1 MHWWQRKQ
9 REQDLD
15 RELRTDLDL
24 EAAEQQQ
31 SGLSE
36 VEARHAAQRAFG
48 NMALIKEDTRATWG
62 WAWLERLGQDLR
74 YALRTARREPG
85 FATTAIVTLALAIGI
100 NTAVFSVIDTVLFR
114 KPPLADP
121 DRLVTLQQKLPKLG
135 DVALGAAP
143 AEYLDYRNH
152 SRTFSSIAG
161 YENEVFDLNGG
172 TEPLH
177 VQAQAV
183 TYTLFSTLGVKPA
196 RGRTFSPV
204 EDQPSGAKVTVLSH
218 ELWQSRFGGSPQ
230 MLGSV
235 VRLNE
240 QPYTIIGI
248 MPAGF
253 EFPLTTASVGE
264 PPALWVPIAFS
275 AKRIQDRAAE
285 FPVHIVAR
293 LKPGVSPAQAEQD
306 VRRVA
311 DEFQQEHPDIY
322 AGNVRLQVNLDPLG
336 ARDTARVRP
345 VLLALAGAVV
355 FVLLIACANVTNL
368 LLARAAV
375 RQREMAVRNA
385 LGASAQ
391 RLIAQLAAEG
401 LLMTSAGAAL
411 GCALAHA
418 LIKLVAVLWP
428 SFVAGLAQVRIDP
441 TVLVFTL
448 GISILSGFLCSLAPA
463 MSWARP
469 DIGTA
474 LKQAGRQGAS
484 QESRRLRGA
493 LVVAETSSAVVL
505 LIGAGLLIHSLVEVL
520 RVPMGFSPDGVLIAR
535 TTFNRQRYP
544 AAERRHDSEGQMVD
558 RLAAAPGVVAVGL
571 TTHIPLADD
580 RQIGFVLEGG
590 DENSVRWADN
600 ALVSDDYFAAM
611 GIPIVRGRTFGS
623 QDTPQSPA
631 SAIVNQSMARHFWP
645 NGDAIGKRI
654 LWGGRKL
661 TVVGIAGDVHIKA
674 LDSAVNPTIYN
685 YVYQL
690 ESGATTSAVF
700 IVRTRNSDP
709 TSVAPAVREAISS
722 VDRGVPVFDIRTM
735 NQLVARSLT
744 SRRFAAA
751 LLSSFAVLAL
761 ALAVIGLYGVLSY
774 AVAQR
779 TSELGVRFALGAT
792 PAQALRL
799 VLTDGLRLTTTGV
812 IIGALLGAV
821 AARAMS
827 RLLFGIQVFD
837 LNAFAI
843 AVTTIVAVAL
853 IASYVPARRAARV
866 DPMVALRH
874 E

>member
-1 MHWWQRKQ
+1 
-9 REQDLD
+9 
-15 RELRTDLDL
+15 
-24 EAAEQQQ
+24 
-31 SGLSE
+31 
-36 VEARHAAQRAFG
+36 
-48 NMALIKEDTRATWG
+48 
-62 WAWLERLGQDLR
+62 
-74 YALRTARREPG
+74 
-85 FATTAIVTLALAIGI
+85 
-100 NTAVFSVIDTVLFR
+100 
-114 KPPLADP
+114 
-121 DRLVTLQQKLPKLG
+121 
-135 DVALGAAP
+135 
-143 AEYLDYRNH
+143 LDYRDR
-152 SRTFSSIAG
+152 SRAFSSIAG
-161 YENEVFDLNGG
+161 YEDAVFDLTGG

-183 TYTLFSTLGVKPA
+183 TYTLFSTLGVRPV
-196 RGRTFSPV
+196 RGRTFSPA
-204 EDQPSGAKVTVLSH
+204 EDQPGGAKVAVLSH

-230 MLGSV
+230 TLGSI

-240 QPYTIIGI
+240 QPYTVIGI

-253 EFPLTTASVGE
+253 EFPFTAASVGE

-275 AKRIQDRAAE
+275 AKRIHDRGAE

-293 LKPGVSPAQAEQD
+293 LKPGVTPAQAGQD

-311 DEFQQEHPDIY
+311 DEFQQEHADIY
-322 AGNVRLQVNLDPLG
+322 AGILRLQVNLDPLG
-336 ARDTARVRP
+336 ARDAARVRP

-368 LLARAAV
+368 LLARAAA
-375 RQREMAVRNA
+375 REREMAVRNA

-391 RLIAQLAAEG
+391 RLIAQLVTEG
-401 LLMTSAGAAL
+401 LLLTAVGAAL
-411 GCALAHA
+411 GCALAHG

-428 SFVAGLAQVRIDP
+428 SFVAGLAQVRIDSA
-441 TVLVFTL
+441 VLVFTL
-448 GISILSGFLCSLAPA
+448 GISVLSGFLCSLVPA
-463 MSWARP
+463 MSWTRP
-469 DIGTA
+469 DIGAT

-484 QESRRLRGA
+484 QERRRLRGA
-493 LVVAETSSAVVL
+493 LVVVEASSAVVL

-520 RVPMGFSPDGVLIAR
+520 RVPIGFSPDGVLIAR
-535 TTFNRQRYP
+535 TAFNRQRYP
-544 AAERRHDSEGQMVD
+544 AAERRHGSERQIIE
-558 RLAAAPGVVAVGL
+558 RLAAVPGVVAVGL

-590 DENSVRWADN
+590 DVNSARWADN

-611 GIPIVRGRTFGS
+611 GIPIVRGRTFGG
-623 QDTPQSPA
+623 QDTPQSPG
-631 SAIVNQSMARHFWP
+631 SAIVNQSMARRFWP
-645 NGDAIGKRI
+645 NGEAIGKRI
-654 LWGGRKL
+654 IWAGRKL

-674 LDSAVNPTIYN
+674 LDSAVNPTIYCS
-685 YVYQL
+685 VYQL

-700 IVRTRNSDP
+700 FVRTRNSDP
-709 TSVAPAVREAISS
+709 TSVASAVREAISS

-735 NQLVARSLT
+735 DQIVSRSLT

-792 PAQALRL
+792 PAQVLRL
-799 VLTDGLRLTTTGV
+799 VLTDGLRLTITGV
-812 IIGALLGAV
+812 MIGAVLGAV

-827 RLLFGIQVFD
+827 RLLFGIQAFD
-837 LNAFAI
+837 VSAFAI
-843 AVTTIVAVAL
+843 AVTTIIAVAL